1 MGDKAR
7 FIKEVFIP
15 KKFFCKLSKNVKM
28 QRWYLKKSKLLI
40 YKDTK
45 LFHKKN
51 QKYLSKILIIKYK
64 HF

>member
-28 QRWYLKKSKLLI
+28 QRWYLKKNKLLI
-40 YKDTK
+40 SIKKTK
-45 LFHKKN
+45 N
-51 QKYLSKILIIKYK
+51 ICQRYL
-64 HF
+64 